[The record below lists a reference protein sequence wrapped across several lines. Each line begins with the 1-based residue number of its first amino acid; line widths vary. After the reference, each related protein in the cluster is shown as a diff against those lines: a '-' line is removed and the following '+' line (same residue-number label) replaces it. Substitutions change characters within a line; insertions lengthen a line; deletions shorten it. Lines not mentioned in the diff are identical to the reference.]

1 MMMRSILCFILLLHL
16 CVGCATFCGCQKSN
30 PFAAAATT
38 PTDEETLTEP
48 RPPPSSSCLG
58 SEANCRIEPLKIRFG
73 REKHPWHDEED
84 EEEAEEDGEEQ
95 DDDDDDEAAAEHER
109 CGAALLQGLRPSQ
122 EDRILCVPDIPLPT
136 FGSNKHDVPE
146 TKVSLFAVFDGHG
159 GDEASE
165 LASEV
170 LYRNFID
177 HLYQRSDGSFL
188 LQGNSRS
195 ATPTTTAA
203 QSCLPLPAESKDMNT
218 NNISCEPVRLDSSI
232 MFTSAAMDFF
242 GCNQMPENAS
252 VAGAFEHSALGKLLK
267 DSLANA
273 ISDIDATFSAEAR
286 KGGLQAG
293 TTACVVLQTAD
304 HLLIANLGD
313 SKAILCPAVL
323 PPHDTHQS
331 KRRHKRRKK
340 NFVGREMLVG
350 VSELYGSL
358 ALELT
363 DDHRPDRED
372 ERLRVEVNGGFVE
385 NQGGVPRVNGQLA
398 VSRSIGDV
406 ALKKYGVTAEPEWT
420 GWLKLDNQNYSHLII
435 ASDGVF
441 EKFTTDDICRVV
453 SSSFAE
459 TKNGDFSRE
468 VVPARAEVSPKNMAQ
483 EIVDAAYL
491 AGSMDNLAAL
501 VVPLHPRK
509 CQKHANNKGQEELL
523 KKKAAAAQTVSD
535 ALRASEPMLLNTN
548 SILGKDRPTD
558 ESFSPGM
565 LVNGFENAHCY
576 ELVDIVMRTKILK
589 SHQVFDKYEFT
600 EDFEDMVSPTVES
613 LPPGAGHT
621 GVAGGTLE
629 VYREH
634 LVCTPLKGSQKE
646 VCLRPEGLSQFLRL
660 IGSVPLDR
668 QGLLSAH
675 WKKGLYCILLFRYM
689 LKKNFARGSFGEI
702 WLGVRRPC
710 WRDMGGKME
719 FLAGFNTSSTSSHR
733 ETFQAPQDSCSMLG
747 AKIYNEEGGTSSKQ
761 WTAGDLSGYADDM
774 FILKRILVEKGAS
787 AYLSG
792 LREKHFGQIFLN
804 ESLAARERAA
814 KPAGHHL
821 HDPVLAHNCA
831 NFRTSFWNPF
841 CYSKRTVVTASGN
854 GSHPEYE
861 SGAGLAHIARY
872 VESLEMPGKQEF
884 WLVFHNEGQS
894 LASLLYT
901 AGTGGKA
908 EDDDG
913 QLGGFKVVQPSPW
926 WRWLKTTD
934 AGRTEMRSIMHQLL
948 LAVKECH
955 DHNITHR
962 DIKPGNMIVRAERDH
977 VSDWPSNLTMR
988 IIDFGSAVDR
998 FTLKH
1003 LYGPSGTSQA
1013 EQTAEYAP
1021 PEANLGK
1028 HWMHFHPDQA
1038 YMYDLWSVGVV
1049 MLELVLGTPH
1059 VFQIS
1064 TRTRALLDHRLQGMD
1079 ASAREMIYLLRA
1091 FLEMCILLPG
1101 IPPQHHHHHHTETL
1115 QQSEEVRL
1123 AAWECTEEAFMQQIK
1138 QRDPLGM
1145 GMPDVWALRLVRRLL
1160 QWYPQDRI
1168 SAAEALQ
1175 HPFFHPSL
1183 QDDPRKL

>member
-1 MMMRSILCFILLLHL
+1 
-16 CVGCATFCGCQKSN
+16 
-30 PFAAAATT
+30 
-38 PTDEETLTEP
+38 
-48 RPPPSSSCLG
+48 
-58 SEANCRIEPLKIRFG
+58 
-73 REKHPWHDEED
+73 
-84 EEEAEEDGEEQ
+84 
-95 DDDDDDEAAAEHER
+95 
-109 CGAALLQGLRPSQ
+109 
-122 EDRILCVPDIPLPT
+122 
-136 FGSNKHDVPE
+136 
-146 TKVSLFAVFDGHG
+146 
-159 GDEASE
+159 
-165 LASEV
+165 
-170 LYRNFID
+170 
-177 HLYQRSDGSFL
+177 
-188 LQGNSRS
+188 
-195 ATPTTTAA
+195 
-203 QSCLPLPAESKDMNT
+203 
-218 NNISCEPVRLDSSI
+218 
-232 MFTSAAMDFF
+232 
-242 GCNQMPENAS
+242 
-252 VAGAFEHSALGKLLK
+252 
-267 DSLANA
+267 
-273 ISDIDATFSAEAR
+273 
-286 KGGLQAG
+286 
-293 TTACVVLQTAD
+293 
-304 HLLIANLGD
+304 
-313 SKAILCPAVL
+313 
-323 PPHDTHQS
+323 
-331 KRRHKRRKK
+331 
-340 NFVGREMLVG
+340 
-350 VSELYGSL
+350 
-358 ALELT
+358 
-363 DDHRPDRED
+363 
-372 ERLRVEVNGGFVE
+372 
-385 NQGGVPRVNGQLA
+385 
-398 VSRSIGDV
+398 
-406 ALKKYGVTAEPEWT
+406 
-420 GWLKLDNQNYSHLII
+420 
-435 ASDGVF
+435 
-441 EKFTTDDICRVV
+441 
-453 SSSFAE
+453 
-459 TKNGDFSRE
+459 
-468 VVPARAEVSPKNMAQ
+468 
-483 EIVDAAYL
+483 
-491 AGSMDNLAAL
+491 
-501 VVPLHPRK
+501 
-509 CQKHANNKGQEELL
+509 
-523 KKKAAAAQTVSD
+523 
-535 ALRASEPMLLNTN
+535 
-548 SILGKDRPTD
+548 
-558 ESFSPGM
+558 
-565 LVNGFENAHCY
+565 
-576 ELVDIVMRTKILK
+576 
-589 SHQVFDKYEFT
+589 
-600 EDFEDMVSPTVES
+600 
-613 LPPGAGHT
+613 
-621 GVAGGTLE
+621 
-629 VYREH
+629 
-634 LVCTPLKGSQKE
+634 
-646 VCLRPEGLSQFLRL
+646 
-660 IGSVPLDR
+660 
-668 QGLLSAH
+668 
-675 WKKGLYCILLFRYM
+675 M

-761 WTAGDLSGYADDM
+761 WATGDLSGYADDM

-792 LREKHFGQIFLN
+792 LREKYFGQIFLN

-814 KPAGHHL
+814 KPARHHL

-908 EDDDG
+908 EDDNG
-913 QLGGFKVVQPSPW
+913 ELGGFKVVQPSPW

-1145 GMPDVWALRLVRRLL
+1145 GMPDIWALRLVRRLL

>member
-1 MMMRSILCFILLLHL
+1 MMMRSIFCFILLLHL
-16 CVGCATFCGCQKSN
+16 CVGCATFGGCQKSN
-30 PFAAAATT
+30 PFAAATTT
-38 PTDEETLTEP
+38 PTDEESLTEP
-48 RPPPSSSCLG
+48 RPPPSASCLG
-58 SEANCRIEPLKIRFG
+58 SESNCRIEPLKIRFG

-84 EEEAEEDGEEQ
+84 EDREEQ
-95 DDDDDDEAAAEHER
+95 ADDDDDDDEAAAEHER

-136 FGSNKHDVPE
+136 FGSNKHDGPE

-170 LYRNFID
+170 LYQNFID

-188 LQGNSRS
+188 LQSNSRS

-203 QSCLPLPAESKDMNT
+203 RSCLPLPAESKDMNT
-218 NNISCEPVRLDSSI
+218 NKISCEPVRLDSSG
-232 MFTSAAMDFF
+232 MFASAAIDSF
-242 GCNQMPENAS
+242 GYNQMPENAS
-252 VAGAFEHSALGKLLK
+252 VAVAFEHSALGKLLK

-286 KGGLQAG
+286 KDGLQAG
-293 TTACVVLQTAD
+293 TTACVVLQAAD

-331 KRRHKRRKK
+331 KRRHKRRKN
-340 NFVGREMLVG
+340 NFVGREMHVG
-350 VSELYGSL
+350 VSELHGSL

-363 DDHRPDRED
+363 DVHRPDRED
-372 ERLRVEVNGGFVE
+372 ERLRVEANGGFVE

-420 GWLKLDNQNYSHLII
+420 GWLKLDSQNYSHLII

-441 EKFTTDDICRVV
+441 EKLTTDDICRV
-453 SSSFAE
+453 SSFAE
-459 TKNGDFSRE
+459 TTNVDSSRE

-509 CQKHANNKGQEELL
+509 
-523 KKKAAAAQTVSD
+523 
-535 ALRASEPMLLNTN
+535 
-548 SILGKDRPTD
+548 
-558 ESFSPGM
+558 F
-565 LVNGFENAHCY
+565 
-576 ELVDIVMRTKILK
+576 
-589 SHQVFDKYEFT
+589 FDKYEFT

-613 LPPGAGHT
+613 LPPGAGHTGMSFMIKVFVCWFVQQFKVVILLAKVATFKKQCCHFISYSIYIALYT

-668 QGLLSAH
+668 QGLL
-675 WKKGLYCILLFRYM
+675 YM

-710 WRDMGGKME
+710 WRDVGGKME
-719 FLAGFNTSSTSSHR
+719 FLAGSNTSSTSSHR

-821 HDPVLAHNCA
+821 HDPVLAHDCA

-841 CYSKRTVVTASGN
+841 CYSKRTVVIASGN

-913 QLGGFKVVQPSPW
+913 ELGGFKVVQPSPW

>member
-1 MMMRSILCFILLLHL
+1 MMTRSILCFILLLHL

-30 PFAAAATT
+30 PFAAAAAT
-38 PTDEETLTEP
+38 PTDEEGLTEP
-48 RPPPSSSCLG
+48 RPLPSSSCLG

-84 EEEAEEDGEEQ
+84 EEEAEEDREEQ
-95 DDDDDDEAAAEHER
+95 EDDDDDDEAAAEHER

-170 LYRNFID
+170 LYQNFIN
-177 HLYQRSDGSFL
+177 HLYQR
-188 LQGNSRS
+188 
-195 ATPTTTAA
+195 T
-203 QSCLPLPAESKDMNT
+203 
-218 NNISCEPVRLDSSI
+218 
-232 MFTSAAMDFF
+232 AMDFF

-313 SKAILCPAVL
+313 SKAILCPA
-323 PPHDTHQS
+323 
-331 KRRHKRRKK
+331 
-340 NFVGREMLVG
+340 MLVG

-372 ERLRVEVNGGFVE
+372 ERLRVEANGGFVE

-420 GWLKLDNQNYSHLII
+420 GWLKLDSQNYSHLII

-441 EKFTTDDICRVV
+441 EKLTTDDICRV
-453 SSSFAE
+453 
-459 TKNGDFSRE
+459 

-501 VVPLHPRK
+501 VVPLHPR
-509 CQKHANNKGQEELL
+509 QKHASNKGQEELI
-523 KKKAAAAQTVSD
+523 KKKVAAAAQRVSD
-535 ALRASEPMLLNTN
+535 ALRASEPMLSNTN

-589 SHQVFDKYEFT
+589 SHPVFDKYEFT

-675 WKKGLYCILLFRYM
+675 WKKGPQARSTEPQVLPPYYVHHHRYM

-710 WRDMGGKME
+710 WRDMGGKLE
-719 FLAGFNTSSTSSHR
+719 FLAGFNTSSEPSHR

-821 HDPVLAHNCA
+821 HNPVLAHNCA

-913 QLGGFKVVQPSPW
+913 ELGGFKVVQPSPW

-988 IIDFGSAVDR
+988 IIDFGSAVDW

>member
-1 MMMRSILCFILLLHL
+1 
-16 CVGCATFCGCQKSN
+16 
-30 PFAAAATT
+30 
-38 PTDEETLTEP
+38 
-48 RPPPSSSCLG
+48 
-58 SEANCRIEPLKIRFG
+58 
-73 REKHPWHDEED
+73 
-84 EEEAEEDGEEQ
+84 
-95 DDDDDDEAAAEHER
+95 
-109 CGAALLQGLRPSQ
+109 
-122 EDRILCVPDIPLPT
+122 
-136 FGSNKHDVPE
+136 
-146 TKVSLFAVFDGHG
+146 
-159 GDEASE
+159 
-165 LASEV
+165 
-170 LYRNFID
+170 
-177 HLYQRSDGSFL
+177 
-188 LQGNSRS
+188 
-195 ATPTTTAA
+195 
-203 QSCLPLPAESKDMNT
+203 
-218 NNISCEPVRLDSSI
+218 
-232 MFTSAAMDFF
+232 
-242 GCNQMPENAS
+242 
-252 VAGAFEHSALGKLLK
+252 
-267 DSLANA
+267 
-273 ISDIDATFSAEAR
+273 
-286 KGGLQAG
+286 
-293 TTACVVLQTAD
+293 
-304 HLLIANLGD
+304 
-313 SKAILCPAVL
+313 
-323 PPHDTHQS
+323 
-331 KRRHKRRKK
+331 
-340 NFVGREMLVG
+340 
-350 VSELYGSL
+350 
-358 ALELT
+358 
-363 DDHRPDRED
+363 
-372 ERLRVEVNGGFVE
+372 
-385 NQGGVPRVNGQLA
+385 
-398 VSRSIGDV
+398 
-406 ALKKYGVTAEPEWT
+406 
-420 GWLKLDNQNYSHLII
+420 
-435 ASDGVF
+435 
-441 EKFTTDDICRVV
+441 
-453 SSSFAE
+453 
-459 TKNGDFSRE
+459 
-468 VVPARAEVSPKNMAQ
+468 
-483 EIVDAAYL
+483 
-491 AGSMDNLAAL
+491 
-501 VVPLHPRK
+501 
-509 CQKHANNKGQEELL
+509 
-523 KKKAAAAQTVSD
+523 
-535 ALRASEPMLLNTN
+535 
-548 SILGKDRPTD
+548 
-558 ESFSPGM
+558 
-565 LVNGFENAHCY
+565 
-576 ELVDIVMRTKILK
+576 
-589 SHQVFDKYEFT
+589 
-600 EDFEDMVSPTVES
+600 
-613 LPPGAGHT
+613 
-621 GVAGGTLE
+621 
-629 VYREH
+629 
-634 LVCTPLKGSQKE
+634 
-646 VCLRPEGLSQFLRL
+646 
-660 IGSVPLDR
+660 
-668 QGLLSAH
+668 
-675 WKKGLYCILLFRYM
+675 
-689 LKKNFARGSFGEI
+689 
-702 WLGVRRPC
+702 
-710 WRDMGGKME
+710 ME
-719 FLAGFNTSSTSSHR
+719 FLAGSNTSSTSSHR

-814 KPAGHHL
+814 KPVGHHL
-821 HDPVLAHNCA
+821 HDPVLAHDCA

-913 QLGGFKVVQPSPW
+913 ELGGFKVVQPSPW

-988 IIDFGSAVDR
+988 IIDFGSAVDW

-1123 AAWECTEEAFMQQIK
+1123 AAWECTEESFMQQIK